1 VIKVIK
7 GDKGLSYLEIV
18 LALAVLAY
26 IVLAFTQLFLSS
38 AISVKETEFQTLANT
53 YASDYMEEIKHMEYP
68 IISTGTWTAQSEALG
83 QDGKVFTRQTVVS
96 QLSSG
101 LKQVRVRVTWTD
113 ITGAKNIEVTSL
125 IADY

>member
-1 VIKVIK
+1 MIKVIK
-7 GDKGLSYLEIV
+7 GNKGLSYLEIV

-26 IVLAFTQLFLSS
+26 IVLAFTQLFMSS

-53 YASDYMEEIKHMEYP
+53 YASDYMEEIKHMEYATV
-68 IISTGTWTAQSEALG
+68 STGTWTAQSEALG
-83 QDGKVFTRQTVVS
+83 QDGKVFIRQTVVS

-125 IADY
+125 VADY

>member
-1 VIKVIK
+1 MIKVIK

-26 IVLAFTQLFLSS
+26 IVLAFTQLFMSS

-53 YASDYMEEIKHMEYP
+53 YASDYMEEIKHMEYATV
-68 IISTGTWTAQSEALG
+68 STGTWTAQSEALG
-83 QDGKVFTRQTVVS
+83 QDGKVFTRQTVIS

-101 LKQVRVRVTWTD
+101 LKQVRVQVTWTD
-113 ITGAKNIEVTSL
+113 ITGARNIEVTSL
-125 IADY
+125 VADY